1 MYHVCVCVCMHVCMR
16 VCMCECIHV
25 CVCMYVCMHV
35 YVHACTRMCVCV
47 CVCACVCPI
56 ISINTHV
63 HECSEANSVCMG
75 SWSKTPWS
83 LLAVVPWPPGCTFFP
98 AHTSSATGSAPWRQ
112 PASACIPGSNVSPR
126 PLGAQT
132 STRTQT
138 ALPEERWCQNRW
150 RPFPFHLRWMPL
162 TPFCILYR

>member
-1 MYHVCVCVCMHVCMR
+1 MCMCVCV
-16 VCMCECIHV
+16 
-25 CVCMYVCMHV
+25 
-35 YVHACTRMCVCV
+35 CVCV
-47 CVCACVCPI
+47 CVCACMRVCVCECMHVCVCTCACMCVCTRVCVCACVCVRPI

-63 HECSEANSVCMG
+63 HECCEANSVCMG

-83 LLAVVPWPPGCTFFP
+83 LLAAVPWPLGCTSFP

-112 PASACIPGSNVSPR
+112 PASACIPGSNVSPH

-138 ALPEERWCQNRW
+138 ALLEEHWCQNRW
-150 RPFPFHLRWMPL
+150 RPFPFHFRWMPL